1 MILVDSS
8 ALIDY
13 YRPAGLPGV
22 RSAVAKVIE
31 ADLVAIN
38 GVIQVEVLA
47 FADVIS
53 YRKLVSDFKVF
64 HWLALHETEFDL
76 ATEIGFSL
84 RRKAITIPATDLIIA
99 ASAIH
104 SDAILYHVDS
114 HFDTISKH
122 CDLKS
127 RNLGADHSS

>member
-22 RSAVAKVIE
+22 RSAVAEVIE
-31 ADLVAIN
+31 ADLAAIN

-53 YRKLVSDFKVF
+53 YRKLLSD
-64 HWLALHETEFDL
+64 LRSSTGL
-76 ATEIGFSL
+76 IYMRRSSIL
-84 RRKAITIPATDLIIA
+84 RRRW
-99 ASAIH
+99 
-104 SDAILYHVDS
+104 DS
-114 HFDTISKH
+114 P
-122 CDLKS
+122 
-127 RNLGADHSS
+127 